1 MKKPG
6 YVNQQGN
13 VVDIVFGS
21 IDSSQNDVVHKMS
34 DIFSKAQIPFTET
47 KNILSEIWKK
57 WFFIAVLAGMTCA
70 FNTNIK
76 SVLANTQTHEILKQC
91 MK

>member
-21 IDSSQNDVVHKMS
+21 IDSSQNNVVHKMS

-47 KNILSEIWKK
+47 KNILSEI
-57 WFFIAVLAGMTCA
+57 
-70 FNTNIK
+70 
-76 SVLANTQTHEILKQC
+76 
-91 MK
+91 